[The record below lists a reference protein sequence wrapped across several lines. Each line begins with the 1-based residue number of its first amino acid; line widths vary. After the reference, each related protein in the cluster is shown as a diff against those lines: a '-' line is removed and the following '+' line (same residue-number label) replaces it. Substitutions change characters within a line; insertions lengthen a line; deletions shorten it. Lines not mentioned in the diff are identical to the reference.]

1 MLKMAPNSLFAILLR
16 SPWWMSI
23 GIALGLALASKV
35 LLPDAYWVVG
45 AMSGIPFFAIGFV
58 ALRRQLGAP
67 SAKRVEEILTAAG
80 KASWR
85 EFADALVS
93 AYTQGG
99 WTVERIDGAAD
110 LAISRGGRTTLV
122 AAKRWKAARHGED
135 GVRALHTA
143 MASRD
148 ASDCVYIALGE
159 LSGNAQ
165 RLAKAQKI
173 QFLQGAELA
182 QLLRH
187 WRP

>member
-23 GIALGLALASKV
+23 GLALGLALASKI
-35 LLPDAYWVVG
+35 LLPDAYWVIG
-45 AMSGIPFFAIGFV
+45 AMSGIPFFGIGFV

-67 SAKRVEEILTAAG
+67 SAKQVEAILTAAG
-80 KASWR
+80 IASWR

-93 AYTQGG
+93 AYTRDG

-110 LAISRGGRTTLV
+110 LVMRRGGRTTLV

-135 GVRALHTA
+135 GVRALHPA
-143 MASRD
+143 MVSRE
-148 ASDCVYIALGE
+148 ASDCAYIVLGE

-173 QFLQGAELA
+173 QILQGAELA

>member
-23 GIALGLALASKV
+23 GIALALALASKA
-35 LLPDAYWVVG
+35 LLPDAFWVVG
-45 AMSGIPFFAIGFV
+45 AMSGIPFFGIGFV
-58 ALRRQLGAP
+58 ALRRQLRAP
-67 SAKRVEEILTAAG
+67 SAKRVEAILTAAG

-85 EFADALVS
+85 DFAEALES
-93 AYTQGG
+93 AYTRAG
-99 WTVERIDGAAD
+99 WTVERIEGAAD

-135 GVRALHTA
+135 GVRALHAA
-143 MASRD
+143 MTSRE

-173 QFLQGAELA
+173 QILQGAELA

-187 WRP
+187 WPT

>member
-23 GIALGLALASKV
+23 GVALGLALASKV
-35 LLPDAYWVVG
+35 LLPDAYWVLG
-45 AMSGIPFFAIGFV
+45 AMSSFPFFGIGLV
-58 ALRRQLGAP
+58 ALRRQLRAP

-85 EFADALVS
+85 EFADALAS
-93 AYTQGG
+93 AYTRDG
-99 WTVERIDGAAD
+99 WTVARIDGAAD

-143 MASRD
+143 MASRE
-148 ASDCVYIALGE
+148 ASDCAYIALGE

-173 QFLQGAELA
+173 QILQGTELA